1 MAKRKYGWD
10 AKKIERYIKQGRG
23 QQEGKNYKPWLLAQ
37 DLPSTGRDGQREGWK
52 TGRDH
57 HLLSDLESNYFY
69 LLEWSSTVTDI
80 REQFPLLPIE
90 ETVSIAEEL
99 GIKHSNDN
107 KTKEIV
113 VMTTD
118 FVINIGSKEFVRTLK
133 YAGDLEDARTMEKLE
148 IEREYWRRRN
158 IDWGI
163 VTDKEIPEIL
173 CENVKWVRKE
183 YYNPDVS
190 KLGPFIVESIEK
202 IVYQLIQDETT
213 PLSIATSH
221 TDDRLGLEPGT
232 SLAMIRHFIARK
244 RWIVNMNVKIIPS
257 LPLKGVLIST
267 NSNYKKA
274 EGYQ

>member
-1 MAKRKYGWD
+1 MAKRKYEWD

-23 QQEGKNYKPWLLAQ
+23 QKEGENYKPWLLAQ
-37 DLPSTGRDGQREGWK
+37 DVPSIGRDGQREGWK
-52 TGRDH
+52 TGRNH
-57 HLLSDLESNYFY
+57 HLLSDLESDYFY

-90 ETVSIAEEL
+90 ETVSIAEGL
-99 GIKHSNDN
+99 GIKHPNDN

-118 FVINIGSKEFVRTLK
+118 FIINVDSKEFVRTLK
-133 YAGDLEDARTMEKLE
+133 YAGDLENARIIEKLE
-148 IEREYWRRRN
+148 IEREYWQRRN

-163 VTDKEIPEIL
+163 VTDKEIPKIL

-183 YYNPDVS
+183 YHNSDVS
-190 KLGPFIVESIEK
+190 KLGSFIVESIEK
-202 IVYQLIQDETT
+202 IVYQLIQDEIT

-244 RWIVNMNVKIIPS
+244 RWIVNMNEKIVPS
-257 LPLKGVLIST
+257 LPLKGVSIST
-267 NSNYKKA
+267 NSDYKKV

>member
-1 MAKRKYGWD
+1 MAKRKYEWD

-23 QQEGKNYKPWLLAQ
+23 QKEGKNYKPWFLAQ
-37 DLPSTGRDGQREGWK
+37 DVPSIGRDGQREGWK

-57 HLLSDLESNYFY
+57 HLLSDLESDYFY
-69 LLEWSSTVTDI
+69 LLEWSSIVTDI

-90 ETVSIAEEL
+90 ETVSIAEGL
-99 GIKHSNDN
+99 GIKHPNDN

-118 FVINIGSKEFVRTLK
+118 FVINVGSKEFVRTLK
-133 YAGDLEDARTMEKLE
+133 YAGDLEDARTIEKLE
-148 IEREYWRRRN
+148 IEREYWQRRN

-163 VTDKEIPEIL
+163 VTDKEIPKIL
-173 CENVKWVRKE
+173 CENMKWVRKE
-183 YYNPDVS
+183 YHNSDVS
-190 KLGPFIVESIEK
+190 KLGSFIVDSIEK

-213 PLSIATSH
+213 PVSIATSH

-244 RWIVNMNVKIIPS
+244 RWIVNMNEKIIPS

-267 NSNYKKA
+267 NSGYKKA

>member
-1 MAKRKYGWD
+1 MAKRKYEWD

-23 QQEGKNYKPWLLAQ
+23 QKEGENYKPWLLAQ
-37 DLPSTGRDGQREGWK
+37 DVPSIGRDGQREGWK
-52 TGRDH
+52 TGRNH
-57 HLLSDLESNYFY
+57 HLLSDLESDYFY

-90 ETVSIAEEL
+90 ETVSIAEGL
-99 GIKHSNDN
+99 GIKHPNDN

-118 FVINIGSKEFVRTLK
+118 FIINVDSKEFVRTLK
-133 YAGDLEDARTMEKLE
+133 YAGDLENSRIIEKLE
-148 IEREYWRRRN
+148 IEREYWQRRN

-163 VTDKEIPEIL
+163 VTDKEIPKIL

-183 YYNPDVS
+183 YHNSDVS
-190 KLGPFIVESIEK
+190 KLGSFIVESIEK
-202 IVYQLIQDETT
+202 IVYQLIQDEIT

-244 RWIVNMNVKIIPS
+244 RWIVNMNEKIVPS
-257 LPLKGVLIST
+257 LPLKGVSIST
-267 NSNYKKA
+267 NSDYKKA

>member
-1 MAKRKYGWD
+1 M
-10 AKKIERYIKQGRG
+10 
-23 QQEGKNYKPWLLAQ
+23 
-37 DLPSTGRDGQREGWK
+37 
-52 TGRDH
+52 
-57 HLLSDLESNYFY
+57 SDLESDYFY

-90 ETVSIAEEL
+90 ETVSIAEGL
-99 GIKHSNDN
+99 GIKHPHDN
-107 KTKEIV
+107 RTQEIV

-118 FVINIGSKEFVRTLK
+118 FIINIDSKEFVRTLK
-133 YAGDLEDARTMEKLE
+133 YAGDLEDAHTIEKFE

-163 VTDKEIPEIL
+163 VTDKEIPEIF

-183 YYNPDVS
+183 YHNPDVVE
-190 KLGPFIVESIEK
+190 LGPFIVESIEK

-244 RWIVNMNVKIIPS
+244 RWIVNMNEKIVPS
-257 LPLKGVLIST
+257 LPLKGVWVFLPIPRKGGIRQNIPNYILSYSSSSECSCVNLVKISSSLMFSMIVSKFT
-267 NSNYKKA
+267 TVGDLLNS
-274 EGYQ
+274 

>member
-1 MAKRKYGWD
+1 VAKRKYEWD

-23 QQEGKNYKPWLLAQ
+23 QKEGENYKPWLLAQ
-37 DLPSTGRDGQREGWK
+37 DVPSIGRDGQREGWK
-52 TGRDH
+52 TGRNH
-57 HLLSDLESNYFY
+57 HLLSDLESDYFY

-90 ETVSIAEEL
+90 ETVSIAEGL
-99 GIKHSNDN
+99 GIKHPNDN

-118 FVINIGSKEFVRTLK
+118 FIINVDSKEFVRTLK
-133 YAGDLEDARTMEKLE
+133 YAGDLENARIIEKLE
-148 IEREYWRRRN
+148 IEREYWQRRN

-163 VTDKEIPEIL
+163 VTDKEIPKIL

-183 YYNPDVS
+183 YHNSDVS
-190 KLGPFIVESIEK
+190 KLGSFIVESIEK
-202 IVYQLIQDETT
+202 IVYQLIQDEIT

-244 RWIVNMNVKIIPS
+244 RWIVNMNEKIVPS
-257 LPLKGVLIST
+257 LPLKGVSIST
-267 NSNYKKA
+267 NSDYKKV

>member
-57 HLLSDLESNYFY
+57 HLLSDLESDYFY
-69 LLEWSSTVTDI
+69 LLEWSRTVTDI
-80 REQFPLLPIE
+80 KEQFPVLPIE

-107 KTKEIV
+107 KTKKIV

-190 KLGPFIVESIEK
+190 KLGSFIVESIEK

-244 RWIVNMNVKIIPS
+244 RWIVNMNEKIIPS

>member
-1 MAKRKYGWD
+1 MAKRKYEWD

-23 QQEGKNYKPWLLAQ
+23 QKEGENYKPWLLAQ
-37 DLPSTGRDGQREGWK
+37 DVPSIGRDGQREGWK
-52 TGRDH
+52 TGRNH
-57 HLLSDLESNYFY
+57 HLLSDLESDYFY

-90 ETVSIAEEL
+90 ETVSIAEGL
-99 GIKHSNDN
+99 GIKHPNDN

-118 FVINIGSKEFVRTLK
+118 FIINVDSKEFVRTLK
-133 YAGDLEDARTMEKLE
+133 YAGDLENARIIEKLE
-148 IEREYWRRRN
+148 IEREYWQRRN

-163 VTDKEIPEIL
+163 VTDKEIPKIL

-183 YYNPDVS
+183 YHNSDVS
-190 KLGPFIVESIEK
+190 KLGSFIVESIEK
-202 IVYQLIQDETT
+202 IVYQLIQDEIT

-244 RWIVNMNVKIIPS
+244 DG
-257 LPLKGVLIST
+257 LLI
-267 NSNYKKA
+267 
-274 EGYQ
+274 

>member
-1 MAKRKYGWD
+1 MAKRKYEWD

-23 QQEGKNYKPWLLAQ
+23 QKEGKNYKPWFLAQ
-37 DLPSTGRDGQREGWK
+37 DVPSIGRDGQREGWK

-69 LLEWSSTVTDI
+69 LLEWSSIVTDI

-90 ETVSIAEEL
+90 ETVSIAEGL
-99 GIKHSNDN
+99 GIKHPNDN

-118 FVINIGSKEFVRTLK
+118 FVINVDSKEFVRTLK
-133 YAGDLEDARTMEKLE
+133 YAGDLEDARTIEKLE
-148 IEREYWRRRN
+148 IEREYWQRRN

-163 VTDKEIPEIL
+163 VTDKEIPKIL

-183 YYNPDVS
+183 YHNSDVL
-190 KLGPFIVESIEK
+190 KLGSFIVDSIEK

-244 RWIVNMNVKIIPS
+244 RWIVNMNEKIIPS

>member
-1 MAKRKYGWD
+1 MAKRKYEWD

-23 QQEGKNYKPWLLAQ
+23 QKEGENYKPWLLAQ
-37 DLPSTGRDGQREGWK
+37 DVPSIGRDGQREGWK

-57 HLLSDLESNYFY
+57 HLLSDLESDYFY

-90 ETVSIAEEL
+90 ETVSIAEGL
-99 GIKHSNDN
+99 GVKHPNDN
-107 KTKEIV
+107 KTQEIV

-118 FVINIGSKEFVRTLK
+118 FIINVDSKELVRTLK
-133 YAGDLEDARTMEKLE
+133 YAKDLEDAHTIEKLE

-163 VTDKEIPEIL
+163 VTDKEIPEIF

-183 YYNPDVS
+183 YHNPDVS
-190 KLGPFIVESIEK
+190 ELGSFIVESIEK

-244 RWIVNMNVKIIPS
+244 RWIVNMNEKIVPS
-257 LPLKGVLIST
+257 LPLKGVSIST
-267 NSNYKKA
+267 NSDYKKV

>member
-1 MAKRKYGWD
+1 MAKRKYEWD

-23 QQEGKNYKPWLLAQ
+23 QKEGKNYKPWFLAQ
-37 DLPSTGRDGQREGWK
+37 DVPSIGRDGQREGWK

-57 HLLSDLESNYFY
+57 HLLSDLESDYFY

-90 ETVSIAEEL
+90 ETVSIAEGL
-99 GIKHSNDN
+99 GIKHPNDN

-118 FVINIGSKEFVRTLK
+118 FVINVGSKEFVRTLK
-133 YAGDLEDARTMEKLE
+133 YAGDLEDARTIEKLE
-148 IEREYWRRRN
+148 IEREYWQRRN

-163 VTDKEIPEIL
+163 VTDKEIPKIL

-183 YYNPDVS
+183 YHNSDVS
-190 KLGPFIVESIEK
+190 KLGSFIVDSIEK

-213 PLSIATSH
+213 PLSIATSQ

-244 RWIVNMNVKIIPS
+244 RWIVNMNEKIIPS

>member
-57 HLLSDLESNYFY
+57 HLLSDLESDYFY

-190 KLGPFIVESIEK
+190 KLGSFIVESIEK

-244 RWIVNMNVKIIPS
+244 RWIVNMNEKIIPS

-267 NSNYKKA
+267 NSNYRKA

>member
-1 MAKRKYGWD
+1 MAKRKYEWD

-23 QQEGKNYKPWLLAQ
+23 QKEGKNYKPWFLAQ
-37 DLPSTGRDGQREGWK
+37 DVPSIGRDGQREGWK

-57 HLLSDLESNYFY
+57 HLLSDLESDYFY

-90 ETVSIAEEL
+90 ETVSIAEGL
-99 GIKHSNDN
+99 GIKHPNDN

-118 FVINIGSKEFVRTLK
+118 FVINVGSKEIVRTLK
-133 YAGDLEDARTMEKLE
+133 YAGDLEDARTIEKLE
-148 IEREYWRRRN
+148 IEREYWQRRN

-163 VTDKEIPEIL
+163 VTDKEIPKIL

-183 YYNPDVS
+183 YHNSDVS
-190 KLGPFIVESIEK
+190 KLGSFIVDSIEK

-213 PLSIATSH
+213 PLSIATSQ

-244 RWIVNMNVKIIPS
+244 RWIVNVNEKVIPS

>member
-1 MAKRKYGWD
+1 MAKRKYEWN

-23 QQEGKNYKPWLLAQ
+23 QKEGKNYKPWLLAQ
-37 DLPSTGRDGQREGWK
+37 DVPSIGRDGQREGWK

-57 HLLSDLESNYFY
+57 HLLSDLESDYFY

-90 ETVSIAEEL
+90 ETVSIAEGL
-99 GIKHSNDN
+99 GIKYPNDN

-118 FVINIGSKEFVRTLK
+118 FIINVDSKEFVRTLK
-133 YAGDLEDARTMEKLE
+133 YAGDLEDARIIEKLE
-148 IEREYWRRRN
+148 IEREYWQRRN

-163 VTDKEIPEIL
+163 VTDKEIPKIL

-183 YYNPDVS
+183 YHNSDVS
-190 KLGPFIVESIEK
+190 KLGSFIVESIEK

-244 RWIVNMNVKIIPS
+244 RWIVNMNEKIVPS
-257 LPLKGVLIST
+257 LPLKGVSIST
-267 NSNYKKA
+267 NSDYKKA